1 MEALYE
7 KEIACPVSR
16 PCSAFRLR
24 ICTIGK
30 HSRSTCPNNNACAH
44 RSTNPGAD
52 SHTVPAALGRTD
64 SGAHHGGVRA
74 GLGRQLA
81 GKCKLPYAGLHTQ
94 CPAGW
99 QTPPG

>member
-7 KEIACPVSR
+7 KGIACPVSR

-44 RSTNPGAD
+44 RSSYTNADCIANRGAYPGAY
-52 SHTVPAALGRTD
+52 P
-64 SGAHHGGVRA
+64 GAYHGGVRA
-74 GLGRQLA
+74 SLGRQLA

-94 CPAGW
+94 RPAGW